1 MPVETKSFPMPCDD
15 GFRFDDAK
23 GGFPFRPNTG
33 EPDPEKMIGGRH
45 AQPVFLV
52 PTLENEE
59 LMA

>member
-1 MPVETKSFPMPCDD
+1 MTCDD
-15 GFRFDDAK
+15 GFRFEDVE

-33 EPDPEKMIGGRH
+33 EPDPEKTIGGR
-45 AQPVFLV
+45 QTEPVFLV